1 MSALVVPELVKFM
14 KKFRGGRGRGGGGGY
29 WKLLQRFPGIF
40 LTMSYDLIILIR
52 KNDCCL
58 KIFDGF
64 PKFSLLYVAI
74 DSIFLQM

>member
-14 KKFRGGRGRGGGGGY
+14 KKFRGEGGGGGGY

-52 KNDCCL
+52 KSDCCL